1 MTLLAFSTLIM
12 FLYKTLARV
21 AYIPRALKNAFTFE
35 SELILRNLNS
45 KEFKIS
51 SKKKKEKKIN
61 DGKFR

>member
-1 MTLLAFSTLIM
+1 M